1 MAHYQSEPQS
11 GKGRRNTLIIF
22 VVLVVLGFIGAG
34 AIGAF
39 LFTRGRQSSAEEPT
53 VAYILDTSPRMSLSA
68 EQGTRLSV
76 AQAIMAEVVRPADPE
91 LNAGLRVFGSGAV
104 PQSCDDTELI
114 VPFAQANQSAIAEQL
129 TGLVVGGSAESALA
143 QSMIAAIRDL
153 DSANGPHYIVVVT
166 GGEDS
171 CNPQAGELVAS
182 EAERADIDLQTYVV
196 GFMVSEQQAVAL
208 KTMAENSGGGTYY
221 NAPDAAA
228 LRVAL
233 LDIQNRIELGGG
245 PSAVAVAP
253 QAQLDQAEVDEPAGA
268 EVPDEPTA
276 PADEPPDFAAAY
288 ESQTACD
295 HPYFPLR
302 QGAQWNYSYDGMP
315 ANWNVIAV
323 SGDRTAAT
331 ATVVMTFENGSLTY
345 NWDCGADGIFNY
357 QTGVLDFSAVDGNVQ
372 IELTSRS
379 GSPLPPPEAFV
390 PGATWTSAYTMTL
403 SMSSEGVSFEITND
417 VQETHT
423 AGELQEITT
432 ALGTF
437 EVIPITSI
445 GTITTTSFGGAFTNT
460 SNSTCWF
467 AVGIGWL
474 GCNTVSGGETSVS
487 ELLSYSFP

>member
-1 MAHYQSEPQS
+1 MVPNPSQPHS
-11 GKGRRNTLIIF
+11 GSRRNSIIIIGAVLLLI
-22 VVLVVLGFIGAG
+22 VAG

-39 LFTRGRQSSAEEPT
+39 LFTRDRQSSVEEPA
-53 VAYILDTSPRMSLSA
+53 VAYILDTSPRMSLAA

-76 AQAIMAEVVRPADPE
+76 AQAVMAEVVRPGDPE
-91 LNAGLRVFGSGAV
+91 LNAGLRVFGSGAI

-114 VPFAQANQSAIAEQL
+114 VPFARANQSAIAEQL
-129 TGLVVGGSAESALA
+129 TGLVVGGSEESALA

-153 DSANGPHYIVVVT
+153 NAANGPHFIVVVT

-171 CNPQAGELVAS
+171 CNPQAGELVAA
-182 EAERADIDLQTYVV
+182 EADRAGIDLRTYLV

-208 KTMAENSGGGTYY
+208 KTMAANSGAGTYY
-221 NAPDAAA
+221 DAPDASA

-233 LDIQNRIELGGG
+233 LDIQNRIERGGG
-245 PSAVAVAP
+245 PSAVAVEP
-253 QAQLDQAEVDEPAGA
+253 QAAVDEPARA
-268 EVPDEPTA
+268 EPPDEPAA
-276 PADEPPDFAAAY
+276 PADEPPAVVAGY

-302 QGAQWNYSYDGMP
+302 QGAQWNYSYDGTP
-315 ANWNVIAV
+315 ATWNVVAV

-331 ATVVMTFENGSLTY
+331 ATVVMTFESGSITY
-345 NWDCGADGIFNY
+345 KWDCGADGIFHY
-357 QTGVLDFSAVDGNVQ
+357 QTGVFDFSELGGSIE
-372 IELTSRS
+372 IELSSRS

-390 PGATWTSAYTMTL
+390 PGATWTSAYTM
-403 SMSSEGVSFEITND
+403 SMTMSAEGATFDITND
-417 VQETHT
+417 IEETYT
-423 AGELQEITT
+423 AGELQERTT

-445 GTITTTSFGGAFTNT
+445 GTVTTTSFGGAFTNT

-474 GCNTVSGGETSVS
+474 GCTTVSAGETSVS
-487 ELLSYSFP
+487 ELLSYSIP